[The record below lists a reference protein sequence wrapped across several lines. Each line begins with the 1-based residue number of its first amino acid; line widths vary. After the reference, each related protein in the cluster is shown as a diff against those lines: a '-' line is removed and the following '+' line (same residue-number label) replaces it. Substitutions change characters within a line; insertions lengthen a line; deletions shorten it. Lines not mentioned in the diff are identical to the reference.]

1 MKRAITALAL
11 VGALLLSVVACQ
23 VYNPTNNETIYT
35 AMRSEGP
42 ISWADYSKEFEEAD
56 YSGKYDIFKEYEA
69 FRKLYKEQAKWEKL
83 TVAYEKAVKAVEDAE
98 KAVVDTE
105 EARKEAEKVKAKA
118 KKSMDKAKISAEKAD
133 ATEKEKKAYKD
144 AEAAYIEAEAAYTEA
159 KAAADAAPGNLAK
172 AQTAMKDAHKKVVY
186 CTVEDLK
193 ALWDKEY
200 DVRWDWNSK
209 M

>member
-56 YSGKYDIFKEYEA
+56 QKGKFDMLSEFEA
-69 FRKLYKEQAKWEKL
+69 FRKLFKDQ
-83 TVAYEKAVKAVEDAE
+83 KAWEDAI
-98 KAVVDTE
+98 KAYDD
-105 EARKEAEKVKAKA
+105 ALAAYDAANKVL
-118 KKSMDKAKISAEKAD
+118 AD
-133 ATEKEKKAYKD
+133 ATIAYSGKKNDKGDLEIEGALQVYEADKTEANELAMYRAEKTVAD
-144 AEAAYIEAEAAYTEA
+144 AETALVNAE
-159 KAAADAAPGNLAK
+159 K
-172 AQTAMKDAHKKVVY
+172 AMKDARKAVLY
-186 CTVEDLK
+186 TVDDLK

-200 DVRWDWNSK
+200 KVLWDWNSK